1 MRRAASSDNKSR
13 SYRRPEIHPPN
24 GHCRRDA
31 ELENSISPEVPGWIY
46 GRREFGGRKFI
57 PPMGTAGQMRNWNRK
72 GGAMQLNE
80 IGSRHSSNTHHVT
93 NCMHDH
99 AHIDKVGKMGAS
111 ASPGMSAQAMMAAES
126 QADAQFSLAA
136 WLDKTLNSG
145 RRLWGSIWGNGDAV
159 GTVDAGG
166 MANAGREAG
175 TERGAEQ
182 IAAILPQD
190 DLGSGQQTLHA
201 PQIAAAA
208 SAIRQPQD
216 IHNNPHFSPAKSP
229 DEKQE
234 KLWRRMRV
242 KLQNMAGQFTG
253 RSSGKS
259 LGAQARGSSQT
270 GRTSQVR
277 RERLKEDLRRQSRS
291 RRDELVINS
300 VQTDD
305 SYLLDSYD
313 RKGAYSK
320 LTARK

>member
-1 MRRAASSDNKSR
+1 
-13 SYRRPEIHPPN
+13 
-24 GHCRRDA
+24 
-31 ELENSISPEVPGWIY
+31 
-46 GRREFGGRKFI
+46 
-57 PPMGTAGQMRNWNRK
+57 
-72 GGAMQLNE
+72 MQLNE
-80 IGSRHSSNTHHVT
+80 IGSRHSSDTHHVT
-93 NCMHDH
+93 NCIHDH
-99 AHIDKVGKMGAS
+99 AHMDKVGKIGAA
-111 ASPGMSAQAMMAAES
+111 ASSGISAQALMAAES

-145 RRLWGSIWGNGDAV
+145 RKLWGNIWGNGDAV

-166 MANAGREAG
+166 TANAGREA
-175 TERGAEQ
+175 GAEQ

-201 PQIAAAA
+201 PQIAAAG

-216 IHNNPHFSPAKSP
+216 IHSDLHFSPAKSP

-234 KLWRRMRV
+234 KLWRRMKV
-242 KLQNMAGQFTG
+242 KLQNMAGQLTG

-259 LGAQARGSSQT
+259 LGAQT

-277 RERLKEDLRRQSRS
+277 RERLKDDLRRQSRS

-320 LTARK
+320 LSAGK